1 MTEVIKFLYQKM
13 QLNMYKNPLKE
24 KQLAKKKFNKLE
36 KSIMKIHILK
46 IDLLLKN
53 ITLIN

>member
-13 QLNMYKNPLKE
+13 QLNMYKNHLKE
-24 KQLAKKKFNKLE
+24 KQLDRKKFNKLG
-36 KSIMKIHILK
+36 KSIMKIHIQK
-46 IDLLLKN
+46 IDLHLKS